1 MGGKLTGDGR
11 RRRLACVF
19 CWNGGTVRRSATL
32 MLLALV
38 ITGCGTSAASSP
50 TSTPAALATA
60 TARPQQL
67 PSDTGP
73 VPKSSATAGP
83 TGKATAVVRQ
93 PTAVPPKPVPTVA
106 VSRDYASFTA
116 TICHS
121 FGTRDANTIINA
133 LPYFQYNSGLRY
145 GTMGDGEGQT
155 ADPTLLRTW
164 LASAKVTCNFITRD
178 VAGHGTLLAS
188 GWTQPGGWSLVELDT
203 YGGHWKINDFTFGDR
218 ATLYNAMQTGGPIV
232 PFRG

>member
-1 MGGKLTGDGR
+1 M
-11 RRRLACVF
+11 
-19 CWNGGTVRRSATL
+19 RRSATL

-73 VPKSSATAGP
+73 GPKGS
-83 TGKATAVVRQ
+83 ATAVVLQ

-121 FGTRDANTIINA
+121 FATRDASTIINA

-155 ADPTLLRTW
+155 ADPALLHTW
-164 LASAKVTCNFITRD
+164 LSSTTVTCNFFTRD

-188 GWTQPGGWSLVELDT
+188 GWTQPGGWSLVDLDT

-218 ATLYNAMQTGGPIV
+218 ATLYNAMHTGGPIV

>member
-1 MGGKLTGDGR
+1 V
-11 RRRLACVF
+11 RRL
-19 CWNGGTVRRSATL
+19 ATL

-38 ITGCGTSAASSP
+38 ITGCGSSMASSP
-50 TSTPAALATA
+50 TATPPASATP
-60 TARPQQL
+60 TARPQPL
-67 PSDTGP
+67 A
-73 VPKSSATAGP
+73 SATSVRPKGS
-83 TGKATAVVRQ
+83 TTAVVRQ
-93 PTAVPPKPVPTVA
+93 ATAVPPKPVPTVA
-106 VSRDYASFTA
+106 VSNDYASFTA

-121 FGTRDANTIINA
+121 FAAHDATTIINS

-155 ADPTLLRTW
+155 ADPALVHTW
-164 LASAKVTCNFITRD
+164 LASAKVTCNFFTRD

-188 GWTQPGGWSLVELDT
+188 GWTQPGGWALLDLDT

>member
-1 MGGKLTGDGR
+1 M
-11 RRRLACVF
+11 
-19 CWNGGTVRRSATL
+19 RRSATL

-73 VPKSSATAGP
+73 GPKGSATAGP
-83 TGKATAVVRQ
+83 KGNATAVVLQ

-121 FGTRDANTIINA
+121 FATRDASTIINA

-155 ADPTLLRTW
+155 ADPALLHTW
-164 LASAKVTCNFITRD
+164 LSSTTVTCNFFTRD

-188 GWTQPGGWSLVELDT
+188 GWTQPGGWSLVDLDT

-218 ATLYNAMQTGGPIV
+218 ATLYNAMHTGGPIV

>member
-1 MGGKLTGDGR
+1 M
-11 RRRLACVF
+11 
-19 CWNGGTVRRSATL
+19 RRSATL

-83 TGKATAVVRQ
+83 AGKATAVVRQ

-121 FGTRDANTIINA
+121 FGTHDASTIINA

-164 LASAKVTCNFITRD
+164 LASAKVSCNYITRD

-188 GWTQPGGWSLVELDT
+188 GWTQPGGWSLIELDT

>member
-1 MGGKLTGDGR
+1 M
-11 RRRLACVF
+11 
-19 CWNGGTVRRSATL
+19 RRSATL

-121 FGTRDANTIINA
+121 FGTHDANTIINA

-145 GTMGDGEGQT
+145 GIMGDGEGQT

-164 LASAKVTCNFITRD
+164 LASAKVSCNYITRD

-188 GWTQPGGWSLVELDT
+188 GWTQPGGWSLIELDT